1 MKKRKD
7 NNMKNEN
14 MKKPLILISFAIL
27 AYFFI
32 NRFENVMVFF
42 NFVISLLSP
51 VFIGVGIAFVIN
63 LLVRF
68 YEINLVGKL
77 PENKIPKKIMKLKRP
92 LSMIFAYV
100 SAFAII
106 VIIVNFIIPK
116 ISISIKA
123 LTVSLPEYMN
133 NIAFFFQDITKNHN
147 FTNQLWEQF
156 INNID
161 KVISNTSQVLNV
173 ALPQIFNI
181 TKGLTSGL
189 INIFLGFVFSVYM
202 LASKEKLLSI
212 LKKTVY
218 AFSKKEKADRIVE
231 ISARAN
237 KIFRSFVGGQLIEST
252 ILGVLCFIGMALF
265 KMPYAPLVSVI
276 VGITSLVPVLGSYV
290 GVIISALLIL
300 LESPAMALWFVVFVV
315 ILQQIEGN
323 LIYPRVVGNA
333 IGLDGIWVLL
343 AVTIGGSLFGVLG
356 ILLGVPVMA
365 VIYTVAKENINGILE
380 RKNINEEK

>member
-1 MKKRKD
+1 
-7 NNMKNEN
+7 MKNEN
-14 MKKPLILISFAIL
+14 LKKPLILISFAIL
-27 AYFFI
+27 AYFLV
-32 NRFENVMVFF
+32 NRFENVIGFF

-51 VFIGVGIAFVIN
+51 VFIGIGIAFVIN

-68 YEINLVGKL
+68 YEINLIGKL
-77 PENKIPKKIMKLKRP
+77 PEKKISAKVKKIKRP
-92 LSMIFAYV
+92 LSMIFSYITAL
-100 SAFAII
+100 AIV

-133 NIAFFFQDITKNHN
+133 QIGLFFHNLTKNHN
-147 FTNQLWEQF
+147 FTNQLWEQV

-173 ALPQIFNI
+173 ALPQLFNI
-181 TKGLTSGL
+181 TKGLTSGV

-218 AFSKKEKADRIVE
+218 AICEKEKADRIIVL
-231 ISARAN
+231 SARAN

-252 ILGVLCFIGMALF
+252 ILGVLCFLGMTLF
-265 KMPYAPLVSVI
+265 KMPYAPLVSVL

-300 LESPAMALWFVVFVV
+300 LESPVMALWFVVFIV

-343 AVTIGGSLFGVLG
+343 AVTVGGSLFGVLG

-365 VIYTVAKENINGILE
+365 VIYTVVKENINSALE
-380 RKNINEEK
+380 RKNINI